1 MHRPTFLHIR
11 NMSNIDI
18 TYCKTQPINICL
30 YCDLC
35 RTLYYRRGF
44 FCNLGTYNRAPYT
57 LQANYSLPACLFFT
71 QNRRM
76 FHPCLSL
83 FESLFFSNKPLRCS
97 PQTSR
102 SKSKKM
108 RAGQEGKNHA
118 REGLDY
124 GGCQWVPYVL
134 HHISPYPFCNPE
146 TIFSCYPPWVTTL
159 LLPYK
164 KTFKTVVFF
173 DPFYTRFTPL
183 DIGNSVF

>member
-76 FHPCLSL
+76 FHPCLSP
-83 FESLFFSNKPLRCS
+83 FESLFFSNKPLRC
-97 PQTSR
+97 PPKQADR
-102 SKSKKM
+102 KAKKCAPVRREKTM
-108 RAGQEGKNHA
+108 RAKDWTMVVASESHMSFIISAPIHFATRRQFFPAILRGSPPGFCPAKKLSKPWFFLIHFI
-118 REGLDY
+118 L
-124 GGCQWVPYVL
+124 VL
-134 HHISPYPFCNPE
+134 LH
-146 TIFSCYPPWVTTL
+146 
-159 LLPYK
+159 
-164 KTFKTVVFF
+164 
-173 DPFYTRFTPL
+173 
-183 DIGNSVF
+183 